1 MRYVHLQPF
10 ELSCVLASELAI
22 IATTKQKYENKV
34 TMTNTKTNIDQ
45 NNRYNAHECLYENE
59 TLRHMHKHN
68 IGKSVQ
74 ELRVFRAGPE
84 QHTHMI

>member
-10 ELSCVLASELAI
+10 ELSCVLASELAT

-34 TMTNTKTNIDQ
+34 TMTNPKRTSTRIM
-45 NNRYNAHECLYENE
+45 HECLYENE